1 MKKFISN
8 KIVLTI
14 IGIIVFL
21 TAWLLISYAVD
32 EKSMVFPNPF
42 VTFVEA
48 FKLLGKPSL
57 YFDIGYSMLRTLLGF
72 LLAFGFAILFGS
84 LAGQFPFLGT
94 IFKPTMVA
102 LKSVPTVA
110 LVFLFIILSGA
121 KWAPIFIVFLI
132 CFPILYESVYGGF
145 INIDKELINA
155 SKMDGSSW
163 LKTVWYVKLPLA
175 LPYIFVGM
183 VSSFALSF
191 KIEIMAEVITGDTGY
206 GLGSSIAYAQST
218 DPANMVPIFAYSII
232 AIIFIMILTIFE
244 VLVKKFFKIED
255 NAK

>member
-8 KIVLTI
+8 RITLTI

-32 EKSMVFPNPF
+32 EKSMIFPNPI
-42 VTFVEA
+42 VTFQEA
-48 FKLLGKPSL
+48 FNLLGKKSL
-57 YFDIGYSMLRTLLGF
+57 YFDIGYSMFRTLVGF
-72 LLAFGFAILFGS
+72 LLAFICALLFGV
-84 LAGQFPFLGT
+84 LAGHFHFLEK

-110 LVFLFIILSGA
+110 LVFLFIVLSGA

-132 CFPILYESVYGGF
+132 CFPILYESVIGGF
-145 INIDKELINA
+145 KSVDEDVLQA
-155 SKMDGSSW
+155 SKVDGANW
-163 LKTVWYVKLPLA
+163 FKTILLIKLPLA
-175 LPYIFVGM
+175 LPYVFVGM

-206 GLGSSIAYAQST
+206 GLGSSIAYAQSS

-232 AIIFIMILTIFE
+232 AIIFILILSFLEELIRKI
-244 VLVKKFFKIED
+244 VKLDK
-255 NAK
+255 

>member
-8 KIVLTI
+8 RITLTI

-32 EKSMVFPNPF
+32 EKSMIFPNPI
-42 VTFVEA
+42 VTFQEA
-48 FKLLGKPSL
+48 FNLLGKKSL
-57 YFDIGYSMLRTLLGF
+57 YFDIGYSMFRTLIGF
-72 LLAFGFAILFGS
+72 LLAFICALLFGV
-84 LAGQFPFLGT
+84 LAGHFHILEK

-110 LVFLFIILSGA
+110 LVFLFIVLSGA

-132 CFPILYESVYGGF
+132 CFPILYESVIGGF
-145 INIDKELINA
+145 KSVDEDVLQA
-155 SKMDGSSW
+155 SKVDGANW
-163 LKTVWYVKLPLA
+163 FKTILFIKLPLA
-175 LPYIFVGM
+175 LPYVFVGM

-206 GLGSSIAYAQST
+206 GLGSSIAYAQSS

-232 AIIFIMILTIFE
+232 AIIFILILSFLEELIRKI
-244 VLVKKFFKIED
+244 VKLDK
-255 NAK
+255 